1 MYNIIESINTHA
13 QIYLDNFF
21 IDNPIIVKLLGFKE
35 AKNNNKLD
43 KPQINLEI
51 DFKGHECDLSDLSGG
66 EVSRI
71 VLAFTLALCE
81 MFNNPILLLDECT
94 ASLNQDLTTSVFDTI
109 KENFKSTTVIV
120 VAHQVI
126 EGVFDKIISC

>member
-1 MYNIIESINTHA
+1 M
-13 QIYLDNFF
+13 
-21 IDNPIIVKLLGFKE
+21 
-35 AKNNNKLD
+35 
-43 KPQINLEI
+43 
-51 DFKGHECDLSDLSGG
+51 SDLSGG

-126 EGVFDKIISC
+126 EGVFDRWQAI